1 MGHAGFQDAI
11 DDFYAFVRANHVF
24 VNAFV
29 SSNHPFVNAFV
40 NATLMLL
47 LMVTDHWS
55 GGNALQ

>member
-1 MGHAGFQDAI
+1 MGHAGFQDVVI
-11 DDFYAFVRANHVF
+11 DFYAFTNADHVF

-47 LMVTDHWS
+47 LMVRRQCI
-55 GGNALQ
+55 AMI